1 MIRYV
6 SFVLMLGAV
15 LVALAA
21 CGGGDSPDP
30 TATPTQA
37 ASPPAPTPAP
47 ATAPAPAAPAAPAAP
62 TGAAVTV
69 LNKDN
74 GGRGPFEFAPTELT
88 FDAGQ
93 TVSFAIVGE
102 STFHTF
108 TVEALGIDVEVN
120 GSETVDFSFTFDT
133 AGTYEVICIPHEA
146 LGMVGT
152 ITVN

>member
-1 MIRYV
+1 
-6 SFVLMLGAV
+6 
-15 LVALAA
+15 
-21 CGGGDSPDP
+21 
-30 TATPTQA
+30 
-37 ASPPAPTPAP
+37 
-47 ATAPAPAAPAAPAAP
+47 
-62 TGAAVTV
+62 
-69 LNKDN
+69 
-74 GGRGPFEFAPTELT
+74 
-88 FDAGQ
+88 
-93 TVSFAIVGE
+93 VSFAIVGE